1 VSGAG
6 GGSRTLQIG
15 EQIRRELAQLTIE
28 GLKDPRIGF
37 VTFSSVKVARDL
49 SVAMV
54 NYTVLGSEKQ
64 IRDSEIGLIQS
75 AGWIRRELAR
85 RLRLRHVPQLRFV
98 LDHNLENSMQI
109 NEILAGLP
117 DEDRKGE

>member
-1 VSGAG
+1 MS

-15 EQIRRELAQLTIE
+15 EQIRRELGQLLIE

-37 VTFSSVKVARDL
+37 VTFSSVKVSRDM

-54 NYTVLGSEKQ
+54 NYKVLGSDKQ
-64 IRDSEIGLIQS
+64 IKDSHNCLQQS
-75 AGWIRRELAR
+75 GGWLRRELSRRR
-85 RLRLRHVPQLRFV
+85 RLSYVTELRFV

-109 NEILAGLP
+109 NEMLANLP
-117 DEDRKGE
+117 DEDRKPL

>member
-1 VSGAG
+1 MS

-15 EQIRRELAQLTIE
+15 ELIRRELAQLSIE

-54 NYTVLGSEKQ
+54 NFTVLGSDKQ
-64 IRDSEIGLIQS
+64 VRDSEIGLHQS
-75 AGWIRRELAR
+75 AGWLRREIGR
-85 RLRLRHVPQLRFV
+85 RIRLRQMPELRFV
-98 LDHNLENSMQI
+98 LDRNLENSMHI
-109 NEILAGLP
+109 NELLAGLP
-117 DEDRKGE
+117 DEDRKQP